1 VHEGSLC
8 TLMLPELPAAVR
20 RAGQGMKGKP
30 MTVELA
36 RRDII
41 GRDVLEIHGR

>member
-36 RRDII
+36 RGDIR
-41 GRDVLEIHGR
+41 RDVPEIHGR